1 MKSRKSQIALF
12 LLLALV
18 FAACNSNPSR
28 TVRATQAIPQ
38 TATTTATPRQATAT
52 WYLKTATPISPTP
65 PPNDIGYFDGVIVI
79 TQYFTFLSHG
89 LYEEAYQ
96 LLSSS
101 ARTRIGNLEDYM
113 EYEKSWFTKLEII
126 SIYPQYLKTN
136 SVDRR
141 RFIVTF
147 IFWGEGRLSG
157 AGVSGEEQTLYLTLV
172 RENGKWKID
181 SFDTA

>member
-1 MKSRKSQIALF
+1 MKSRKSQAALF
-12 LLLALV
+12 LLLAAV
-18 FAACNSNPSR
+18 FTACNITPSMTGR
-28 TVRATQAIPQ
+28 TTQTISQQATA
-38 TATTTATPRQATAT
+38 TATPRQATAT
-52 WYLKTATPISPTP
+52 WYLKTATPILPTP
-65 PPNDIGYFDGVIVI
+65 PPDDIGYFDGVIVI
-79 TQYFTFLSHG
+79 TQYYTFLDHG

-113 EYEKSWFTKLEII
+113 EYEKSWFSKLEII

-136 SVDRR
+136 SMDRR

-147 IFWGEGRLSG
+147 ISWGEGRLSG
-157 AGVSGEEQTLYLTLV
+157 AGISGKEQTLYLTLV
-172 RENGKWKID
+172 RESGKWKID